1 MKRHNRTQSLIDGET
16 LKSGRSHGLF
26 SYTFVREMC
35 KNLGLKPSLTGS
47 KEPADATPED
57 VDAFVSEVPKLFRDY
72 KIDPRAN
79 LQFDEFNDIK
89 GITQRR
95 MITKTGKAIRIFGQ
109 KSQSQLVRLCSNIAP
124 RPRAVGSRSV
134 AVSCCHLHGWAG
146 LVFLRISVLRR
157 QKRLSKKSCP
167 TM

>member
-1 MKRHNRTQSLIDGET
+1 MEKQPLQMLACQGRLLQLYNEARDRKPPEMPTLRTLFNTWNSIVKRHNRTQSLIDGET

-79 LQFDEFNDIK
+79 LQFDEFNDI
-89 GITQRR
+89 
-95 MITKTGKAIRIFGQ
+95 
-109 KSQSQLVRLCSNIAP
+109 N
-124 RPRAVGSRSV
+124 
-134 AVSCCHLHGWAG
+134 
-146 LVFLRISVLRR
+146 VL
-157 QKRLSKKSCP
+157 
-167 TM
+167 